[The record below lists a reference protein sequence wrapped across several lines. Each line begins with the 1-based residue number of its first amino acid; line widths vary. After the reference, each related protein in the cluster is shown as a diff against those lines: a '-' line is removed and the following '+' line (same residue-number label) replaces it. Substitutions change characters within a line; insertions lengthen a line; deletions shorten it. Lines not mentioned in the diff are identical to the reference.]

1 MFDEKQIPMVYKN
14 RTEQTAFEHAVTCM
28 YYGFDRSCW
37 NYLCLD
43 KCKQNEVWKKA
54 CDFWKSKKNSHFCED
69 CKYFVNQLNSHC
81 THGIPCICHPKDAA
95 CSDFEEVKQNEK

>member
-14 RTEQTAFEHAVTCM
+14 RTEQTAFQHAVTCI

-54 CDFWKSKKNSHFCED
+54 CDFWKSKKNGHFCED
-69 CKYFVNQLNSHC
+69 CKYFVKDLNLCNYSVPVSC
-81 THGIPCICHPKDAA
+81 MALDETCIY
-95 CSDFEEVKQNEK
+95 FEEVNKND